1 MVSRSETDLLS
12 IRAEF
17 KRRYGVSLY
26 SFIEVKP
33 WVVSGGQRH
42 VTDPRGNLQAPPGT
56 MGRTL
61 PSSQAST
68 PNLFS
73 RRSYEV
79 GFLAQQPNF
88 MQPI

>member
-33 WVVSGGQRH
+33 RVVLGG
-42 VTDPRGNLQAPPGT
+42 GKGMLQTPGGTCSPPGT

-61 PSSQAST
+61 PPSQAST
-68 PNLFS
+68 PIYSHDALTRKALS
-73 RRSYEV
+73 EV
-79 GFLAQQPNF
+79 PL
-88 MQPI
+88 